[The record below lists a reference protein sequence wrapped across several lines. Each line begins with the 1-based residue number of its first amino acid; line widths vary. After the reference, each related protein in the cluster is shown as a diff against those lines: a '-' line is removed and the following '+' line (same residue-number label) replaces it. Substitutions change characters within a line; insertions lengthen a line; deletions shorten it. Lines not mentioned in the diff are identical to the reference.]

1 MYFVMEEIANA
12 KVPKLMIIRKIVNN
26 FPKGE
31 SLCVS
36 SKPTVAVVI
45 TVI

>member
-1 MYFVMEEIANA
+1 MYLVIEEIANA
-12 KVPKLMIIRKIVNN
+12 KVPKLMMMRKIVNN
-26 FPKGE
+26 FPLVD

-45 TVI
+45 TVM